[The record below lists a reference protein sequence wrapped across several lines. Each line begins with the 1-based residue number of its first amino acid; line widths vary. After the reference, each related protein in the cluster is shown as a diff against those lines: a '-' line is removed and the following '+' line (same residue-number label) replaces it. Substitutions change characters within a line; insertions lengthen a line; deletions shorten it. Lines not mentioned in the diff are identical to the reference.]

1 MNAKKLKE
9 YFEDPSSLD
18 ANAVIALKQAVQDF
32 PYSGALHMLY
42 LKALQEKDSYLLP
55 AQIKRSAVSV
65 PDRSKLKAWYELDFK
80 TKAPSISFDLNALK
94 SGQDISPKKVVV
106 KLEKPKPVVKV
117 SSENPS
123 IKKAS
128 KTKEKAPSN
137 PPTSTAL
144 DTSKDSKDISHLPDA
159 VQKAIIR
166 SRSLRKDKQSLPK
179 VEKAPVIAVVTPIE
193 PELPLAPIVKP
204 ALPIK
209 RKTTKEPVEKI
220 MVNTPEVREMPFS
233 EKASFLSWLN
243 GGIDAEVQSVD
254 IENFEVIEEVAE
266 RPVPN
271 EIKKIISDLPLLEVS
286 KKEQVINVFT
296 LEADGQG
303 KFVTET
309 LAEIYLSQKLFDKAI
324 RAYEVLSLKYP
335 EKSSFFADR
344 IRAIKKQQNS

>member
-9 YFEDPSSLD
+9 YFEDPSSID
-18 ANAVIALKQAVQDF
+18 ADAVIALKQAVQDF
-32 PYSGALHMLY
+32 PFSGALHMLY

-65 PDRSKLKAWYELDFK
+65 PDRSRLKAWYELDFK
-80 TKAPSISFDLNALK
+80 AKAPSISFDLNALK
-94 SGQDISPKKVVV
+94 SDQVIADKKVVKVEKSKLTV
-106 KLEKPKPVVKV
+106 KVPLEKPV
-117 SSENPS
+117 
-123 IKKAS
+123 IKKVP
-128 KTKEKAPSN
+128 KTKEKEPSDQ
-137 PPTSTAL
+137 L
-144 DTSKDSKDISHLPDA
+144 VSKVPVANKDPKDISHLPEA

-166 SRSLRKDKQSLPK
+166 SRSLRSDKQPLPK
-179 VEKAPVIAVVTPIE
+179 VEKVPENAVVTPVE
-193 PELPLAPIVKP
+193 TELPLVPVVNVIPPVKP
-204 ALPIK
+204 
-209 RKTTKEPVEKI
+209 KTIKEPVHE
-220 MVNTPEVREMPFS
+220 MAESVPEVREMPFS

-254 IENFEVIEEVAE
+254 IDNFEVVEEVVEAAAT
-266 RPVPN
+266 N
-271 EIKKIISDLPLLEVS
+271 EIKRIISDLPLFDVS

-309 LAEIYLSQKLFDKAI
+309 LAEIYLSQKLFEKAI

>member
-18 ANAVIALKQAVQDF
+18 ADAVIALKQAIQDF

-42 LKALQEKDSYLLP
+42 LKALQKKDSYLLP

-80 TKAPSISFDLNALK
+80 AKTPSISFDLKAFK
-94 SGQDISPKKVVV
+94 SDQVAAPKKAVT
-106 KLEKPKPVVKV
+106 KPVP
-117 SSENPS
+117 N
-123 IKKAS
+123 
-128 KTKEKAPSN
+128 
-137 PPTSTAL
+137 
-144 DTSKDSKDISHLPDA
+144 KDPQDISHLPEA

-166 SRSLRKDKQSLPK
+166 SRSLRRDNTPPVPVLSETVIDVAK
-179 VEKAPVIAVVTPIE
+179 VPATIIAPSKESESSVKPVVTP
-193 PELPLAPIVKP
+193 VT
-204 ALPIK
+204 PIK
-209 RKTTKEPVEKI
+209 PKTIKEPAEKI
-220 MVNTPEVREMPFS
+220 TVSAPEVRQMPFS

-243 GGIDAEVQSVD
+243 GDIDAEVQTID
-254 IENFEVIEEVAE
+254 TENFEVIEEVIE
-266 RPVPN
+266 TGVTN
-271 EIKKIISDLPLLEVS
+271 EIKRIISDLPHLEAP
-286 KKEQVINVFT
+286 KKEQSINVFT

-309 LAEIYLSQKLFDKAI
+309 LAEIYLSQKLFNKAI

>member
-94 SGQDISPKKVVV
+94 SGQAISPKKVAV
-106 KLEKPKPVVKV
+106 KLEKSKPVVKV
-117 SSENPS
+117 SSENS
-123 IKKAS
+123 IIKKAS
-128 KTKEKAPSN
+128 KAKEKASSDL
-137 PPTSTAL
+137 PTLRVLTP
-144 DTSKDSKDISHLPDA
+144 SKDPKDISHLPEA

-166 SRSLRKDKQSLPK
+166 SRSLRRDKQPLPK
-179 VEKAPVIAVVTPIE
+179 VEKAPTIAVVTPIE
-193 PELPLAPIVKP
+193 SQSPLAPVVKA

-209 RKTTKEPVEKI
+209 LKNTKEPVQKM
-220 MVNTPEVREMPFS
+220 MVSVPEVREMPFS

-243 GGIDAEVQSVD
+243 GGIDTEVQSVD
-254 IENFEVIEEVAE
+254 FENFEVIEEVAE
-266 RPVPN
+266 RSAPN
-271 EIKKIISDLPLLEVS
+271 EIKRIISDLPHLEVS

>member
-9 YFEDPSSLD
+9 YFEDPSSID
-18 ANAVIALKQAVQDF
+18 ADALIALKQAVQDF
-32 PYSGALHMLY
+32 PFSGALHMLY

-65 PDRSKLKAWYELDFK
+65 PDRSRLKAWYELDFK
-80 TKAPSISFDLNALK
+80 AKAPSISFDLNALK
-94 SGQDISPKKVVV
+94 SDQVIADKKVVKIKKSKLTV
-106 KLEKPKPVVKV
+106 QVPLEKPV
-117 SSENPS
+117 
-123 IKKAS
+123 IKKVP
-128 KTKEKAPSN
+128 KTKEKE
-137 PPTSTAL
+137 PTDQL
-144 DTSKDSKDISHLPDA
+144 VSKVLAANKDPKDISHLPEA

-166 SRSLRKDKQSLPK
+166 SRSLRSDKLPLPK
-179 VEKAPVIAVVTPIE
+179 VEKVPENAVVTPVE
-193 PELPLAPIVKP
+193 TELPLVPVVNVIPPVKP
-204 ALPIK
+204 
-209 RKTTKEPVEKI
+209 KTIKEPVHE
-220 MVNTPEVREMPFS
+220 MAESVPEVREMPFS

-254 IENFEVIEEVAE
+254 IDNFEVVEEAAT
-266 RPVPN
+266 N
-271 EIKKIISDLPLLEVS
+271 EIKRIISDLPLFDVS
-286 KKEQVINVFT
+286 KKEQSINVFT

-309 LAEIYLSQKLFDKAI
+309 LAEIYLSQKLFEKAI

>member
-9 YFEDPSSLD
+9 YFEDPSSID
-18 ANAVIALKQAVQDF
+18 ADALIALKQAVQDF
-32 PYSGALHMLY
+32 PFSGALHMLY

-65 PDRSKLKAWYELDFK
+65 PDRSRLKAWYELDFK
-80 TKAPSISFDLNALK
+80 AKAPSISFDLNALK
-94 SGQDISPKKVVV
+94 SDQVIADKKVVKVEKSVLAV
-106 KLEKPKPVVKV
+106 KVSLEKPV
-117 SSENPS
+117 
-123 IKKAS
+123 IKKVPKA
-128 KTKEKAPSN
+128 KEKESSDLMVSKLQA
-137 PPTSTAL
+137 
-144 DTSKDSKDISHLPDA
+144 TSKDPKDISHLPEA

-166 SRSLRKDKQSLPK
+166 SRSLRSVKQPLPK
-179 VEKAPVIAVVTPIE
+179 VEKVPENAVVTRVE
-193 PELPLAPIVKP
+193 TELPLVPVVIVP
-204 ALPIK
+204 VMP
-209 RKTTKEPVEKI
+209 KTIREPVRKMAES
-220 MVNTPEVREMPFS
+220 VPEVREMPFS

-254 IENFEVIEEVAE
+254 IDNFEVVEEAAT
-266 RPVPN
+266 N
-271 EIKKIISDLPLLEVS
+271 EIKRIISDLPLFDVS
-286 KKEQVINVFT
+286 KKEQSINVFT

-309 LAEIYLSQKLFDKAI
+309 LAEIYLSQKLFEKAI